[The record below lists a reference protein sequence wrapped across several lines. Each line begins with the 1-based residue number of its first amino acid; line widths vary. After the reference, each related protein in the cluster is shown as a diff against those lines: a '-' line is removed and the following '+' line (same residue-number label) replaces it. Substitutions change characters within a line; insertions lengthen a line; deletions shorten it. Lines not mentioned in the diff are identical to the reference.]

1 MNKVLEAVAF
11 ALGVPVVVL
20 IALAFA
26 LVTSLQCWFES
37 KLHGTDYKECT
48 CEKDPLGCDYPYGK

>member
-1 MNKVLEAVAF
+1 LEAIAL

-26 LVTSLQCWFES
+26 LAVSLQCWLEH
-37 KLHGTDYKECT
+37 KQHGTGYKECT
-48 CEKDPLGCDYPYGK
+48 CEKDPLGCDVWE